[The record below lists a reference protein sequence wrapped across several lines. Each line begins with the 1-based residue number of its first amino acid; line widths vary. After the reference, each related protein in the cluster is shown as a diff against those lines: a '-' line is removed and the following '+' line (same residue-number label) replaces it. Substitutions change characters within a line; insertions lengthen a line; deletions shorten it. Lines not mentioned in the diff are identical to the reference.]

1 MFISTILN
9 ILMRTVLRQSCSECM
24 MKSCNKKQSGFTLV
38 ELVVVV
44 AILGVLATVSIPMII
59 GTTESAR
66 AAAIAS
72 VATALT
78 SASMQNYMIHGADD
92 SNGNGRSSRTCQ
104 SVGHLM
110 FGGTDKLTADGYKIT
125 DSTSDIALEEV
136 RECNISTTR
145 GPLTTDTFKAIG
157 IGTE

>member
-1 MFISTILN
+1 
-9 ILMRTVLRQSCSECM
+9 
-24 MKSCNKKQSGFTLV
+24 MKSCKKKQSGFTLV

-59 GTTESAR
+59 GTTQSAR
-66 AAAIAS
+66 DAAIAS

-92 SNGNGRSSRTCQ
+92 SNDNGRSSRTCQ
-104 SVGHLM
+104 SVGDLM
-110 FGGTDKLTADGYKIT
+110 FGGTFKLAADGYEIT
-125 DSTSDIALEEV
+125 DPTSDVIPIDEV
-136 RECNISTTR
+136 KECNIMSNR
-145 GPLTTDTFKAIG
+145 GPLTEDKFKAIG

>member
-1 MFISTILN
+1 
-9 ILMRTVLRQSCSECM
+9 M
-24 MKSCNKKQSGFTLV
+24 MKCYKKKQSGFTLV
-38 ELVVVV
+38 ELIVVV

-78 SASMQNYMIHGADD
+78 SASMNNYMIQGADD
-92 SNGNGRSSRTCQ
+92 TKGQGSRTCE
-104 SVGHLM
+104 SVGDLM

-125 DSTSDIALEEV
+125 DSTTNIALDEV

-157 IGTE
+157 IDPSPL